1 MRRRKNENMEEI
13 ADLKGDR
20 TLIQKRKAQLRF
32 KLLNACFLAYT
43 KLILKTCRFKIEN
56 KELFRNGIMF
66 AFWHEDCY
74 SMELILK
81 ELSETWN
88 HICAI
93 VTANTRGDYIED
105 TLRHNGGEALRIPDG
120 MEMKTAFKKMLE
132 AVRRPELTM
141 AVAFDG
147 PSGPYRDPKKLVFML
162 AKESQKEVV
171 YSHFTYK
178 RVLRL
183 KKRWDKY
190 VIPLPFS
197 RVTAH
202 FESLGQIDKVR
213 LASFDDWKTE
223 IRYSGNA

>member
-1 MRRRKNENMEEI
+1 MWKKPDRNSEGI
-13 ADLKGDR
+13 AELKGDR
-20 TLIQKRKAQLRF
+20 KLIQKRKARWRF
-32 KLLNACFLAYT
+32 KLLNACFLTYT
-43 KLILKTCRFKIEN
+43 KLILKTCKFEMIN
-56 KELFRNGIMF
+56 KELFRDGIMF

-81 ELSETWN
+81 ELSKTYS

-132 AVRRPELTM
+132 AVKQPELTM

-147 PSGPYRDPKKLVFML
+147 PSGPYREPKKLVFML

-171 YSHFTYK
+171 YSHFPYK
-178 RVLRL
+178 RVFRL

-202 FESLGQIDKVR
+202 FESLGTIDKKR
-213 LASFDDWKTE
+213 LASYDEWKQE
-223 IRYSGNA
+223 ILF